1 MNLSG
6 KSSHLLDSILRS
18 KTCVANM
25 LTATTSR
32 FEREKVEDFK
42 SGVET
47 FLEGCVEAQKE
58 LIELW
63 ETYLYQ
69 LDTDED
75 GPPSVMPAGVR
86 ADADG
91 KAARPHLD
99 DESTTDAGTEDESAR
114 LSGTT
119 ARESEDVGVPERHAE
134 QEEA

>member
-1 MNLSG
+1 MG
-6 KSSHLLDSILRS
+6 ADVLRD
-18 KTCVANM
+18 
-25 LTATTSR
+25 R

-75 GPPSVMPAGVR
+75 GPPVLPAGVK
-86 ADADG
+86 ADAEP
-91 KAARPHLD
+91 K
-99 DESTTDAGTEDESAR
+99 SDAQLR
-114 LSGTT
+114 
-119 ARESEDVGVPERHAE
+119 R
-134 QEEA
+134 EEAKASLDEELSLIHI